1 MSILLL
7 LLQAPGHKLVL
18 VDDLPHAHGPEQRA
32 RLSQLLTQL
41 AATARNPVIVT
52 LTEAPFSGG
61 APSSGGSPY
70 GSGARSGSGATATS
84 WQAVRRVPSAPETS

>member
-1 MSILLL
+1 M
-7 LLQAPGHKLVL
+7 
-18 VDDLPHAHGPEQRA
+18 DDLPHAHGPEQRA

-61 APSSGGSPY
+61 APSSGGSPLRQ
-70 GSGARSGSGATATS
+70 RSQIRLWGHGHFVAGG
-84 WQAVRRVPSAPETS
+84 ETCPKCS

>member
-52 LTEAPFSGG
+52 LTEAPFLRRGALLGWQPLRQRSQIRLWGHGHFVAGG
-61 APSSGGSPY
+61 
-70 GSGARSGSGATATS
+70 
-84 WQAVRRVPSAPETS
+84 ETCPKCS